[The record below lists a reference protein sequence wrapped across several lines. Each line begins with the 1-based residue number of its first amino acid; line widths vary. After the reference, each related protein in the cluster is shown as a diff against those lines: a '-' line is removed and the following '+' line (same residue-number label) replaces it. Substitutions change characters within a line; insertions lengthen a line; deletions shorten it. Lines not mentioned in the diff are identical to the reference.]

1 MIVGSF
7 FDPYQQCRPAMSDT
21 PQRHDYPHLQPILT
35 RWQDSDLNGH
45 IAGATVYSYFDTT
58 IQAFLQLQGDLDPQ
72 EGEVVGFVVSSAADF
87 FALPAFPDTLEV
99 GLRVARL
106 AGSSVEY
113 QLGLF
118 RVGEMQPCAAG
129 KVVQVFVE
137 RASGRPVPLP
147 PGLQAALQSLQG

>member
-1 MIVGSF
+1 MGTLRSTLNVN
-7 FDPYQQCRPAMSDT
+7 RPAMSDT

-118 RVGEMQPCAAG
+118 RVGETQPCAVG

-147 PGLQAALQSLQG
+147 PGLQAALQGLQG

>member
-1 MIVGSF
+1 
-7 FDPYQQCRPAMSDT
+7 MSES

-35 RWQDSDLNGH
+35 RWQDSDLNGF
-45 IAGATVYSYFDTT
+45 IAGATVYAYFDTT
-58 IQAFLQLQGDLDPQ
+58 IQGFLQQQAGLDLQ
-72 EGEVVGFVVSSAADF
+72 EGEVMGFVVSSAADF

-113 QLGLF
+113 QVALF
-118 RVGEMQPCAAG
+118 KVGEVQACAAG

-137 RASGRPVPLP
+137 RASGRPAALP
-147 PGLQAALQSLQG
+147 EGLQAALVRIQG

>member
-1 MIVGSF
+1 
-7 FDPYQQCRPAMSDT
+7 MSET
-21 PQRHDYPHLQPILT
+21 PQRQDYPHLQPILT
-35 RWQDSDLNGH
+35 RWQDSDPNGY
-45 IAGATVYSYFDTT
+45 IAGATVYGYFDTT
-58 IQAFLQLQGDLDPQ
+58 IHAFLQQQAGLDPQ
-72 EGEVVGFVVSSAADF
+72 DGEVMGFVVSSAADF

-118 RVGEMQPCAAG
+118 RVGEAQPCAAG

-147 PGLQAALQSLQG
+147 DALQVALLRLQG

>member
-1 MIVGSF
+1 
-7 FDPYQQCRPAMSDT
+7 MSEM
-21 PQRHDYPHLQPILT
+21 PQRQDYPHLQPILT
-35 RWQDSDLNGH
+35 RWQDCDLNGH

-58 IQAFLQLQGDLDPQ
+58 IQAFLLQQANLDPQ
-72 EGEVVGFVVSSAADF
+72 EGEVLGFVVSSAADF

-118 RVGEMQPCAAG
+118 RLGEMQPCAAG

-137 RASGRPVPLP
+137 RGSGRPATLP
-147 PGLQAALQSLQG
+147 AELQAALSRLQG

>member
-1 MIVGSF
+1 
-7 FDPYQQCRPAMSDT
+7 MSES

-35 RWQDSDLNGH
+35 RWQDSDLNGF
-45 IAGATVYSYFDTT
+45 IAGATVYAYFDTT
-58 IQAFLQLQGDLDPQ
+58 IQGFLQQHAGLDLQD
-72 EGEVVGFVVSSAADF
+72 GEVMGFVVSSAADF

-113 QLGLF
+113 QVALF
-118 RVGEMQPCAAG
+118 KAGEVQACAAG

-137 RASGRPVPLP
+137 RASGRPVALP
-147 PGLQAALQSLQG
+147 EGLQAALVRLQG

>member
-1 MIVGSF
+1 
-7 FDPYQQCRPAMSDT
+7 MSET
-21 PQRHDYPHLQPILT
+21 LERHQFLHHQPILT

-58 IQAFLQLQGDLDPQ
+58 IQAFLQQHAGLDPQ
-72 EGEVVGFVVSSAADF
+72 EGEVMGFVVSSAADF

-106 AGSSVEY
+106 AGSTVEY

-118 RVGEMQPCAAG
+118 QAGEQQPCAAG
-129 KVVQVFVE
+129 KVVQVFIE
-137 RASGRPVPLP
+137 RASGRPAQLP
-147 PGLQAALQSLQG
+147 TALQAALLRLQG

>member
-1 MIVGSF
+1 
-7 FDPYQQCRPAMSDT
+7 MSES

-35 RWQDSDLNGH
+35 RWQDSDLNGF
-45 IAGATVYSYFDTT
+45 IAGATVHAYFDTT
-58 IQAFLQLQGDLDPQ
+58 IQGFLQQQAGLDLQ
-72 EGEVVGFVVSSAADF
+72 EGEVMGFVVSSAADF

-113 QLGLF
+113 QLALF
-118 RVGEMQPCAAG
+118 KVGEVQACAAG

-137 RASGRPVPLP
+137 RASGRPVALP
-147 PGLQAALQSLQG
+147 EGLQAALVRIQG

>member
-1 MIVGSF
+1 
-7 FDPYQQCRPAMSDT
+7 MSEM

-58 IQAFLQLQGDLDPQ
+58 IQAFLLQQANLDPQ
-72 EGEVVGFVVSSAADF
+72 EGKVLGFVVSSAADF
-87 FALPAFPDTLEV
+87 FALPAFPDPLEV

-118 RVGEMQPCAAG
+118 RLGETQPCAAG

-137 RASGRPVPLP
+137 RDSGRPATLP
-147 PGLQAALQSLQG
+147 AELQAALSRLQG

>member
-1 MIVGSF
+1 
-7 FDPYQQCRPAMSDT
+7 MSET
-21 PQRHDYPHLQPILT
+21 PERHDYPHLQPILT
-35 RWQDSDLNGH
+35 RWQDSDPNGY
-45 IAGATVYSYFDTT
+45 IAGATVYAYFDST
-58 IQAFLQLQGDLDPQ
+58 IQAYLQQQAGLDLQ
-72 EGEVVGFVVSSAADF
+72 EGEVQGFVVSSAADF

-118 RVGEMQPCAAG
+118 RVGEAQPCAAG

-137 RASGRPVPLP
+137 RASGRPMSLP
-147 PGLQAALQSLQG
+147 AELQAALLRLQG

>member
-1 MIVGSF
+1 
-7 FDPYQQCRPAMSDT
+7 MSET
-21 PQRHDYPHLQPILT
+21 LQRHQFLHHQPILT

-58 IQAFLQLQGDLDPQ
+58 IQAFLQQHAGLDPQ
-72 EGEVVGFVVSSAADF
+72 DGEVMGFVVSSAADF

-106 AGSSVEY
+106 AGSTVEY

-118 RVGEMQPCAAG
+118 QAGEQQPCAAG
-129 KVVQVFVE
+129 KVVQVFIE
-137 RASGRPVPLP
+137 RASGRPAQLP
-147 PGLQAALQSLQG
+147 TALQTALLRLQG

>member
-1 MIVGSF
+1 
-7 FDPYQQCRPAMSDT
+7 MSEM
-21 PQRHDYPHLQPILT
+21 PQRHDYPHLQPVLT
-35 RWQDSDLNGH
+35 RWQDSDPNGH

-58 IQAFLQLQGDLDPQ
+58 IQAFLQQQANLDPQ

-87 FALPAFPDTLEV
+87 FALPVFPDTLEV

-118 RVGEMQPCAAG
+118 RLGETQPCAAG

-137 RASGRPVPLP
+137 RASGRP
-147 PGLQAALQSLQG
+147 AALPAELQEAFLLLQG